1 MPPGFR
7 CTPRALSTL
16 PFRIARTFGP
26 ARRSDIGPT
35 RFYDNLTR
43 RGFAWGATASAL
55 SASRLGRAMQAAGSE
70 GVISGEVVADL
81 ARELTPINRKIFGQF
96 LEHFHRQVYGGVF
109 EPGSPLADK
118 NGFRL
123 DVVNALRELKVP
135 IVRWP
140 GGCFASAY
148 HWREGVGKDRQP
160 SFDKA
165 WGVEDP
171 NTFGTDE
178 FVKWCRMIDAE
189 PYICTNAGTG
199 TFEEMSDWVEYCNLR
214 NKGRNARLRAA
225 NGSPEPFNVR
235 YWSIGNENYLGGEIG
250 AKTVEEWAPLVRESA
265 KMMRAVD
272 SEIRILAAATV
283 NGNWTPPML
292 KTAGKYLDYISIHGY
307 WDALWQRGTH
317 PSGYLACMGFCEK
330 PEQQIQQAVELLN
343 QNGFGDQIKIAFD
356 EWNLRGW
363 HHPGF
368 PGGGG
373 DQLDKIRER
382 DENDLNQTYTMA
394 DAVFSASFLNACVRQ
409 AKYVHMACMAPVVNV
424 RGPLYVHPQ
433 GVVKR
438 TTFHVLQM
446 YSDLLQ
452 PNAVAAEITSEPL
465 KVNQNA
471 VQALDAVVT
480 TNARRDQVAI
490 ALVNRHPENAARW
503 KLNIHNGT
511 ERGQGTLTVLSGDA
525 TDAYNDVAHP
535 DRVVPQTSRV
545 DIQARW
551 VDVPPHSIGI
561 LRY

>member
-1 MPPGFR
+1 M
-7 CTPRALSTL
+7 
-16 PFRIARTFGP
+16 
-26 ARRSDIGPT
+26 DINRMRYT
-35 RFYDNLTR
+35 NNLTR
-43 RGFAWGATASAL
+43 REFVEGTAASAL
-55 SASRLGRAMQAAGSE
+55 VSSRIGNAMQTAASHSA
-70 GVISGEVVADL
+70 VVSGEVTADL
-81 ARELTPINRKIFGQF
+81 ATDLTPINRMVFGQF

-109 EPGSPLADK
+109 DPGSPLADK

-123 DVVNALRELKVP
+123 DVIAALRELKVP

-148 HWREGVGKDRQP
+148 HWRDGIGKDRQP

-178 FVKWCRMIDAE
+178 FVKWCRMIGAE

-199 TFEEMSDWVEYCNLR
+199 TSEEMSDWVEYCNLR
-214 NKGRNARLRAA
+214 EKGRNARLRAA
-225 NGSPEPFNVR
+225 NGSPEPLNVR

-250 AKTVEEWAPLVRESA
+250 AKTVDEWAPLVRESA

-272 SEIRILAAATV
+272 SQLKILAAATV

-292 KTAGKYLDYISIHGY
+292 KAAGKYLDYISIHGY

-317 PSGYLACMGFCEK
+317 PSGYLHCMAFCEK
-330 PEQQIQQAVELLN
+330 PEQQIQQAVQLLN
-343 QNGFGDQIKIAFD
+343 DNGFGDRIKIAFD

-368 PGGGG
+368 PGGGA

-394 DAVFSASFLNACVRQ
+394 DAVFSASFLNSCLRQ

-424 RGPLYVHPQ
+424 RGPLYVHPR
-433 GVVKR
+433 GIVKR

-452 PNAVAAEITSEPL
+452 PNVVAAQIRSEPL
-465 KVNQNA
+465 KIDQNS

-480 TNARRDQVAI
+480 TSDRRDQVAV
-490 ALVNRHPENAARW
+490 ALVNRHPENAAHW
-503 KLNIHNGT
+503 KLAIRDT
-511 ERGQGTLTVLSGDA
+511 KARAQGTLTVLSGHS

-545 DIQARW
+545 DIQAPW
-551 VDVPPHSIGI
+551 IEVPAHSIAI
-561 LRY
+561 LKYES